1 MCLFHTIKT
10 GVCVFQVMMKVI
22 ELITLSFFFFFFK
35 EVRVFLPLKLVGSKR
50 LRKRSTR

>member
-10 GVCVFQVMMKVI
+10 GVCAFQVMMKVI
-22 ELITLSFFFFFFK
+22 ELITFFFK
-35 EVRVFLPLKLVGSKR
+35 EVRVFLPLKPVGSKR